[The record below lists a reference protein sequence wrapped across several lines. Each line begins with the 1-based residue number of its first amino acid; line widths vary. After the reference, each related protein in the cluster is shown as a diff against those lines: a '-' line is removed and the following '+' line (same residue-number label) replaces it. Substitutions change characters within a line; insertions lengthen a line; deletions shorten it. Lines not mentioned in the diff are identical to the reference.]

1 MKHQKENRSIYHMEF
16 KQTIYD
22 RDELVDIENT
32 LNPGDLVLFEGNN
45 QYDVAV
51 YIHRNGIL
59 EQDEILTTQYK
70 ENEELF
76 GGRKSKKT
84 NTKRKTNK
92 KKKTNKKRGKQTKKT
107 RRKRGGGQTFGRPR
121 PPPPALTN
129 QTIREAV
136 SLWMSNKDEA
146 IRIYGH
152 ISNWNV
158 SNVTD
163 MSMLFKNARA
173 FNQPIGNWNVSNVTD
188 MGFMFYDAGSFNQ
201 PIGNWNVSNVTDMTN
216 MFSNATAFNQP
227 IGNWN
232 VSNVT
237 GMNGMFSD
245 ATAFNQPIGNWNVSN
260 VTDMTDMFYNAT
272 AFNQPIGNWNVSNV
286 TDMNGMFSDAGSFNQ
301 PIGNWNVSNVT
312 DMTDMFYNATA
323 FNQPIGNWNVS
334 NETDNE
340 DIGSIAFEVH
350 KSSAKINMNEL
361 INVLSSLV
369 DEKFNPQV
377 DMKTFIQT
385 KLESFISK
393 ININERLTTQLQ
405 QVQIRL
411 NGMSYS
417 DLSPDTLEPIFYA
430 LLYVDKQSDAFIE
443 AYMSTFIEDC
453 VNAYKGDGETMS
465 CSAGILERMVTSLVQ
480 ACTFEKSTD
489 KENETCDTII
499 NIIDNNPNKMIPIAI
514 QDWYKLHSTPKG
526 KFPDDMA
533 VDDKKRNLKK
543 FLLGKF
549 PDNEA
554 LINEKI
560 AGIADYIGYEPDDF
574 EFSGGKRRRN
584 TNKKRG
590 KQTKKKENEQKRKR
604 N

>member
-1 MKHQKENRSIYHMEF
+1 MEF

-59 EQDEILTTQYK
+59 EQDEFLTTQYK

-152 ISNWNV
+152 IRNWNV

-245 ATAFNQPIGNWNVSN
+245 ATA
-260 VTDMTDMFYNAT
+260 
-272 AFNQPIGNWNVSNV
+272 
-286 TDMNGMFSDAGSFNQ
+286 FNQ

-590 KQTKKKENEQKRKR
+590 KQTKKRKTIKKRKR

>member
-1 MKHQKENRSIYHMEF
+1 MEF

-216 MFSNATAFNQP
+216 MFS
-227 IGNWN
+227 
-232 VSNVT
+232 
-237 GMNGMFSD
+237 
-245 ATAFNQPIGNWNVSN
+245 
-260 VTDMTDMFYNAT
+260 NAT

-590 KQTKKKENEQKRKR
+590 KQTKKRKTIKKRKR